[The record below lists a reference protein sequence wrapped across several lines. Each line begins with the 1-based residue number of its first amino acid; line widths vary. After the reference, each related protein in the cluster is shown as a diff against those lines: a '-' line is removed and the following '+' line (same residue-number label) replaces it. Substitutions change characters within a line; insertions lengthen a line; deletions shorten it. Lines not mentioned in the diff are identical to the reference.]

1 MPLDPKFFSMGAKTW
16 RHPENEKLW
25 LEQEKKKA
33 AEAKTKAEEDAFKT
47 EVESER
53 GKILHDKLAEAGRL
67 SAEDTQDGYI
77 AKLKADV
84 ARLEAKRAGKPREK
98 SSGEKIAD
106 HDQARANKEIEE
118 RGKETDK
125 EVELAAQAMLTAQ
138 EKELAEKEKQ
148 QEQELAELAEK
159 RRRELL
165 EYKHFLGL
173 NAKPAP
179 PRRPRRFADRPPAL
193 HEDPEFWKL
202 GNGDQHM
209 LEMMSPE
216 RRAEYG
222 FGPYEEDEVEFDP
235 ELHKRFE
242 TLGIGT
248 TKLKEFGVGFTN
260 EGRLEEKMRR
270 FTLRGP
276 GPSPTGFDVVREFEP
291 FALSALL
298 GDLPPPETLS
308 AEDRRAVDRTIAEQR
323 KLLRHDMVKEAILG
337 QGANALLEFR
347 SDGPHPVHEGEF
359 AGQYELVADGVP
371 VRLVP
376 SLARARPGQLPPAAA
391 HDSGWEGTQ
400 GRRPP
405 GGDCNNGGA
414 GFEDYPAFGE
424 DLWGMHAG
432 AGAGGGEWNP
442 FGGAG
447 PLGGR
452 GGGVAAA
459 GWGGWGDERGIA
471 TGWRAGGQPPQVPL
485 GGGVRGGDGAVWG
498 GGRGRGQMWEPT
510 LEEERPKVPRGLRDL
525 PWGAQAYVKSM
536 RTRQE
541 REMRQAAD
549 ASTRGTSRC
558 SLLESPRTRMPVPP
572 PAGPPPASPASRTPL
587 EDPALFGNSFAR
599 PSDPSAVVAAT
610 PRPSQLGGGAG
621 GGGRGGVTG
630 STARGRPSRAAQRE
644 AQTTSDPDH
653 GEGRGGGGAGRGDP
667 PW

>member
-1 MPLDPKFFSMGAKTW
+1 MPLDPNFFSMGAKTW
-16 RHPENEKLW
+16 RHPENAKLW

-33 AEAKTKAEEDAFKT
+33 AEAKTKAEEDAFKK

-67 SAEDTQDGYI
+67 STEDKQDGYI

-84 ARLEAKRAGKPREK
+84 ARLEAKRAGKPPEK

-125 EVELAAQAMLTAQ
+125 EVKLAAEAMLTAQ
-138 EKELAEKEKQ
+138 EQELAEKKKQ

-173 NAKPAP
+173 NAKPEP

-202 GNGDQHM
+202 GNGDQHR

-222 FGPYEEDEVEFDP
+222 FGPYEEDEVEYDP
-235 ELHKRFE
+235 DLHQRFE

-248 TKLKEFGVGFTN
+248 TKLKESGAGFTN

-270 FTLRGP
+270 FILRSP
-276 GPSPTGFDVVREFEP
+276 GQSPTGFDVVREFEP
-291 FALSALL
+291 FALPALL

-308 AEDRRAVDRTIAEQR
+308 AENRRAVDRTIDDQR
-323 KLLRHDMVKEAILG
+323 KLLRHDMVKEAVLG
-337 QGANALLEFR
+337 PGANALLEFR
-347 SDGPHPVHEGEF
+347 ITGPHPVHGGEF
-359 AGQYELVADGVP
+359 AGQYELVAEGVP

-376 SLARARPGQLPPAAA
+376 SLERARPGQRPPAAA
-391 HDSGWEGTQ
+391 HDPVWEGTH

-405 GGDCNNGGA
+405 GSDCNNGGA
-414 GFEDYPAFGE
+414 GFEDPPAFGE
-424 DLWGMHAG
+424 DLWAMQAG
-432 AGAGGGEWNP
+432 AGAGGGGWNP
-442 FGGAG
+442 FGEAG

-459 GWGGWGDERGIA
+459 GWAGWGDEGGIA
-471 TGWRAGGQPPQVPL
+471 AGWGEGGQPPQAPL
-485 GGGVRGGDGAVWG
+485 GGGGAGQTGWRGWGGTRRQAGWG
-498 GGRGRGQMWEPT
+498 GGG
-510 LEEERPKVPRGLRDL
+510 GL
-525 PWGAQAYVKSM
+525 
-536 RTRQE
+536 
-541 REMRQAAD
+541 
-549 ASTRGTSRC
+549 
-558 SLLESPRTRMPVPP
+558 PVPP
-572 PAGPPPASPASRTPL
+572 PAGPPPAEPTARTLL

-599 PSDPSAVVAAT
+599 PPDPSAGVAAT

-621 GGGRGGVTG
+621 GGGGGVTG
-630 STARGRPSRAAQRE
+630 SAARGRHPLAAQRE

-653 GEGRGGGGAGRGDP
+653 GEGRGGGWAGRGDQ